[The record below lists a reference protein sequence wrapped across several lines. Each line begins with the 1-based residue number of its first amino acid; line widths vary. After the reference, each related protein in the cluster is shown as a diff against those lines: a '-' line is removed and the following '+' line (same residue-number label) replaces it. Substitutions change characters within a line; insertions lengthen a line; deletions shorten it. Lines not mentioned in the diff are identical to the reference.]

1 MAYVINQA
9 LCSCCHQC
17 KAVCPADAV
26 RFKGAKYWIDPE
38 KCIECGL
45 CAENCHNC
53 IITKDGAAPEIPA
66 AHGPIAMDCDV
77 VVCGAGGSGLVAAV
91 KLAQGGK
98 KVIVLE
104 KNGQAG
110 GNTWYAGGFRTHYSK
125 KLKEAG
131 EPDTRDEQIRKFLID
146 TLWKEDPQLVYNIY
160 QATEGLVDWLME
172 DCGCGEDF
180 EVGTTPFG
188 GKGMMFRNRTGRK
201 FKRIDTS
208 IGPGGMGSFI
218 VEKLMEQC
226 GKWNVPVLL
235 RHEAKEVLKDEGG
248 KVCGILAT
256 DGGGEIRISAR
267 AVVLATGCFS
277 HNVEY
282 LEKATPGF
290 FAPGE
295 PVHRFSV
302 PTCTG
307 DGITMGMKAG
317 ADIDWE
323 NTKALM
329 LGPAHHPFGFAGV
342 CICREPEV
350 VMFNQQGKRWAN
362 EMDNTMALRYLFLK
376 QPEYISWAVVDQNLL
391 DTIANRLADQGR
403 DGPDGV
409 AILRNYQQEADEEAA
424 LDTPVKK
431 ADTLEEL
438 AEKMGVPVKE
448 FVAQVRHYNEMCKN
462 GRDTDFFKDP
472 KCMIPLENGPYYA
485 FFEKRFQENAAGGM
499 KIDSRTRVKNT
510 QGGIIPGLYA
520 TGDNAR
526 GILIGGDMG
535 TDYVERYISALTWC
549 VASGFIAAQTVA
561 EDLG

>member
-1 MAYVINQA
+1 
-9 LCSCCHQC
+9 
-17 KAVCPADAV
+17 
-26 RFKGAKYWIDPE
+26 
-38 KCIECGL
+38 
-45 CAENCHNC
+45 
-53 IITKDGAAPEIPA
+53 
-66 AHGPIAMDCDV
+66 MDCDV

-91 KLAQGGK
+91 RLAQQGK
-98 KVIVLE
+98 RVIVLE
-104 KNGQAG
+104 KNGEAG

-125 KLKEAG
+125 KLREAG

-160 QATEGLVDWLME
+160 QATEHLVDWLIE
-172 DCGCGEDF
+172 DCDCQEDF
-180 EVGTTPFG
+180 VVGNTPFG
-188 GKGMMFRNRTGRK
+188 GKGMMFVNKTGRK
-201 FKRIDTS
+201 FPRLDTS
-208 IGPGGMGSFI
+208 IGPGGMGSFV
-218 VEKLMEQC
+218 VEKLLAQC
-226 GKWNVPVLL
+226 EKLGVPVLL
-235 RHEAKEVLKDEGG
+235 RHEAKELLQDKTGRVTG
-248 KVCGILAT
+248 VRAS
-256 DGGGEIRISAR
+256 DGGGDVVISAR

-277 HNVEY
+277 HNAEY

-307 DGITMGMKAG
+307 DGITMGMAAG
-317 ADIDWE
+317 ADIDWA

-342 CICREPEV
+342 CICRENEV
-350 VMFNQQGKRWAN
+350 VMFNQRGERWAN
-362 EMDNTMALRYLFLK
+362 ETENTMALRYLFLK
-376 QPEYISWAVVDQNLL
+376 QPDFISWAVVDQNLL

-409 AILRNYQQEADEEAA
+409 AILRNYQQEADQEAL

-438 AEKMGVPVKE
+438 AEKMGVPVDT
-448 FVAQVRHYNEMCKN
+448 FVSQVQHYNDMCRA

-472 KCMIPLENGPYYA
+472 KFLVPLEKGPYYA

-510 QGGIIPGLYA
+510 QGSIIPGLYA

-535 TDYVERYISALTWC
+535 TDYVERYISALTWS
-549 VASGFIAAQTVA
+549 VSSGFIASEAID
-561 EDLG
+561 EDLGMRQ